1 MESCAVRRLNEFELP
16 SAETGGA
23 EANLGSPLSAARK
36 GFAGVIVEVKAAD
49 QAGGLTG
56 VEIERRLLEM
66 GFVEGASVRL
76 VHEGFFG
83 RDPIA
88 VKLAD
93 RTVALRRREAG
104 AVLVRPAA

>member
-1 MESCAVRRLNEFELP
+1 MRRLSELNIP
-16 SAETGGA
+16 VAESRATDALGA
-23 EANLGSPLSAARK
+23 SPLAAARK
-36 GFAGVIVEVKAAD
+36 GFAGVIVEVRAAD

-66 GFVEGASVRL
+66 GFVEGAAVRL

-88 VKLAD
+88 VRLAD

>member
-1 MESCAVRRLNEFELP
+1 VRRLSEFDIP
-16 SAETGGA
+16 GA
-23 EANLGSPLSAARK
+23 EVGLASPLHASPLSAARK
-36 GFAGVIVEVKAAD
+36 GFAGVIVEVRATD

-56 VEIERRLLEM
+56 AEIERRLLEM

-88 VKLAD
+88 VRLAD

-104 AVLVRPAA
+104 AILVRPGS

>member
-1 MESCAVRRLNEFELP
+1 M
-16 SAETGGA
+16 TGEEGVT
-23 EANLGSPLSAARK
+23 ANARDASPLSAARK
-36 GFAGVIVEVKAAD
+36 GFTGVIVEVRAAD

-66 GFVEGASVRL
+66 GFVEGAAVRL

-88 VKLAD
+88 VRLAD

-104 AVLVRPAA
+104 SVLVRPAA